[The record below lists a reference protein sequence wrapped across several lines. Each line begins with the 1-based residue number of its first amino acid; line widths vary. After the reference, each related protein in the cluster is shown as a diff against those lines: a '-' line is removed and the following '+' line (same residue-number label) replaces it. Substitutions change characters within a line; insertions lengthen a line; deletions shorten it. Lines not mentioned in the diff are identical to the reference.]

1 MKDKIKLFVDMD
13 GTLAEWR
20 SACSVEH
27 LYLDGYFYTLKPNWE
42 LIQFLNRIQNQ
53 VTIFIASTCIT
64 EKSKL
69 EKNLWLDNYFPVEEK
84 YRIFIPYG
92 QNKSIYIANHLKE
105 PITRFHVL
113 LDDYT
118 PNLIEW
124 RNTGGTAIKALNG
137 INNTSDIWKGL
148 ALDIFKLKFLII
160 NRKKR

>member
-42 LIQFLNRIQNQ
+42 LIQFLNKIQNQ
-53 VTIFIASTCIT
+53 ATIFIASTCIT
-64 EKSKL
+64 EKSRL
-69 EKNLWLDNYFPVEEK
+69 EKNLWLDNYFPVKEK
-84 YRIFIPYG
+84 YRIFIPHE
-92 QNKSIYIANHLKE
+92 QNKSTYIANYLKE

-118 PNLIEW
+118 PNLVKW
-124 RNTGGTAIKALNG
+124 RDAGGTAIKALNG
-137 INNTSDIWKGL
+137 INRIEGKWDGL
-148 ALDIFKLKFLII
+148 LFDIFKLKFI
-160 NRKKR
+160 KEE